1 MDRSSGQKISKKTMA
16 LKDILDQM
24 DLINIFRAFYSKA
37 AEYALAPSAHG
48 IFSRIDQMLGHKTS
62 LYKLR

>member
-1 MDRSSGQKISKKTMA
+1 MNFID
-16 LKDILDQM
+16 
-24 DLINIFRAFYSKA
+24 NFRAFYSKA

-62 LYKLR
+62 LYKLRWLKSHQADPRTEMV